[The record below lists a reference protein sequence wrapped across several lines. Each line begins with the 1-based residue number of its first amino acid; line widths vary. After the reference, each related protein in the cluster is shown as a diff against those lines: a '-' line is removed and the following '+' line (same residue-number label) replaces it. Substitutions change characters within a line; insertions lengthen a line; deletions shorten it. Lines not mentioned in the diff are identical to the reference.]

1 VTSVDPG
8 RISIL
13 TGFTSD
19 DPSRLKVWD
28 WVRRYY
34 ERNFPH
40 AEHVTGGS
48 DARPFNKA
56 AAVNAAAREASGDI
70 FLLADADTC
79 LDPAG
84 VAKGA
89 DRMRA
94 TGAAWAFP
102 ADEVYRLSQKRTA
115 AALRKPPV
123 PFGKISKDAC
133 RWHSAD
139 LQKLTGWVMVSREAW
154 ERLGGMDERFSEGWG
169 CEDAAF
175 ALALGTLRGPPAVVH
190 GYKAVHLEHAAV
202 PGPEGTYR
210 WPGQARDYAN
220 LKLTERY
227 ATAKG
232 NPGAMRDLVQGA
244 SAAFQRR

>member
-1 VTSVDPG
+1 M
-8 RISIL
+8 ISIL

-19 DPSRLKVWD
+19 DPSRVAVWA
-28 WVRRYY
+28 WVRSYY
-34 ERNFPH
+34 AANFPR

-48 DARPFNKA
+48 DAKPFNKA
-56 AAVNAAAREASGDI
+56 AALNAAAREASGDI

-84 VAKGA
+84 VARAA

-94 TGAAWAFP
+94 TGSAWAFP
-102 ADEVYRLSQKRTA
+102 ADEVYRLSGQQTA
-115 AALRKPPV
+115 ACLAKPPV
-123 PFGKISKDAC
+123 PFGAIDKAAC

-139 LQKLTGWVMVSREAW
+139 LRKLTGWIMVTREAW
-154 ERLGGMDERFSEGWG
+154 ERVGGMDERFSEGWG
-169 CEDAAF
+169 CEDACF
-175 ALALGTLRGPPAVVH
+175 ALALRTLRGDPAVMH
-190 GYKAVHLEHAAV
+190 GHKAVHLEHAAV

-210 WPGQARDYAN
+210 WAGQARDYAN

-227 ATAKG
+227 AAASG
-232 NPGAMRDLVQGA
+232 NPGAMRELVQGA